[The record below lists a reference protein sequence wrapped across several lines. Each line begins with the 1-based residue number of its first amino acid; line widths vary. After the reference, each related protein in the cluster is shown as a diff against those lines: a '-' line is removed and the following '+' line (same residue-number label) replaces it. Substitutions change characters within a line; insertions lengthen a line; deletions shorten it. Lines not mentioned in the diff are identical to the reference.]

1 MQVREVIDQSRKERG
16 MTIAELARRAGI
28 KYDSLYFSLKGDRKI
43 PATEFVSLCKLLDL
57 KVEDFS
63 D

>member
-1 MQVREVIDQSRKERG
+1 MQVKEVIDQSRKEKG

-28 KYDSLYFSLKGDRKI
+28 KYDNLYFSLKGERKI
-43 PATEFVSLCKLLDL
+43 PAPEFVILCKLLDL
-57 KVEDFS
+57 KVEDFP